1 MIDNQLI
8 ESAKNIRKTFLRMT
22 NQLSVYETEV
32 KDLINFLQEKI
43 QILQNYNNNDVRKM
57 KTNEDLNKVTKS
69 ILKEIE
75 EIEAAEQKLQNK
87 IGKINKEIEKL
98 SNEEVILYKT
108 IKERYPNL
116 SDVEIKR
123 EIQQNLRF

>member
-98 SNEEVILYKT
+98 SNEEVVLYKT